1 MNAESEMVGELSPL
15 RGVLRR
21 NEPMSRHT
29 VWAVGGPAERF
40 YRPADLDD
48 LAVFLGRTTEQEP
61 IHWVGLG
68 SNLLVRDGGLPGSV
82 VSTSGLLNQLELT
95 DDGAV
100 RVQAGVA
107 CAKVARFSARHDL
120 GNTEFL
126 AGIPGTMGGA
136 LAMNAGA
143 FGGETWEVV
152 SRVQTIDRNGGLR
165 TRSSGDFH
173 VGYREVN
180 GPPGE
185 WFVSAELISVP
196 GVGAESLA
204 RIRSLLRER
213 GESQPTGLRSC
224 GSVFRNPPG
233 DFAGR
238 LIEVSGLKGKR
249 IGGAEVSTKHANF
262 IINTGEASAADIE
275 NLMRLVRDT
284 VERKQGVTLVPEVR
298 VLGVAS

>member
-1 MNAESEMVGELSPL
+1 
-15 RGVLRR
+15 
-21 NEPMSRHT
+21 MSRCRGT
-29 VWAVGGPAERF
+29 PCGRLVGRPSVF

-126 AGIPGTMGGA
+126 AGIPGTLGGA

-152 SRVQTIDRNGGLR
+152 SRVQTIDRHGVLR
-165 TRSSGDFH
+165 TRSSRDFH

-204 RIRSLLRER
+204 KIRSLLRAR
-213 GESQPTGLRSC
+213 GESQPIGLRSC

-262 IINTGEASAADIE
+262 IINTGAASAADIE

-284 VERKQGVTLVPEVR
+284 VELEQGVSLVPEVR

>member
-1 MNAESEMVGELSPL
+1 MNAESEMVGEFSPL

-95 DDGAV
+95 DNGAV

-107 CAKVARFSARHDL
+107 CAKVARFSAHHNL

-152 SRVQTIDRNGGLR
+152 NRVQTIDRDGGLR
-165 TRSSGDFH
+165 TRPSRDFH

-262 IINTGEASAADIE
+262 IINTGAASAADIE
-275 NLMRLVRDT
+275 NLMHVVRDT
-284 VERKQGVTLVPEVR
+284 VERKQGVSLVPEVR

>member
-1 MNAESEMVGELSPL
+1 MNAESEMVGELSLL